1 MFSWVSGNRQGG
13 LARGAGPIACNPLSS
28 RRAKRRGVEAF
39 NVSSARPSRRAPP
52 KSSPCS
58 SRGRPRWSCPRAASR
73 QGRPAGGGAVARGR
87 LARGPLCV
95 AMHGPTP
102 AHGGSSKHPEL
113 TTHANT
119 RAPRLPS
126 PTLRPLPHRPSP
138 PKPLNFPPRP
148 SPTHPHPLP
157 PRAARGTG
165 WPAAAAAS
173 RPRSGRWGGRLWR
186 SGGWGLGVRGVVCGD
201 LGLGF

>member
-1 MFSWVSGNRQGG
+1 LFSWVSGNRQGG

-126 PTLRPLPHRPSP
+126 PTLRPP
-138 PKPLNFPPRP
+138 PVGR
-148 SPTHPHPLP
+148 LP
-157 PRAARGTG
+157 PGRVQWG
-165 WPAAAAAS
+165 AAAPVPAGRQRGSAGTRQSFGPRLAAVTAPS
-173 RPRSGRWGGRLWR
+173 AVTISAAVP
-186 SGGWGLGVRGVVCGD
+186 D
-201 LGLGF
+201 